1 MNPAQYCC
9 IAAKSETAK
18 AATSIAKGFGDMAE
32 FAPSGGAL
40 AQIASAFGGWLN
52 QGGMDMSAGAGLAAL
67 GAIAMAV
74 ANALRPPLKYQQ
86 APLNRRAREKLAVR
100 TYAEVLAIAASDLLW
115 RLKEITQ
122 DGSGYYVAPN
132 APGGDYY
139 DYKRGS
145 TAFRLAAVLGALRL
159 IDRETHALGEARLGA
174 PGEIFAAIQ
183 TFSGALADG
192 PPQEYLRAARLCD
205 VWGLP
210 PFPAAKSESVPFD
223 PHGMHDAARFDDA
236 LRKYM
241 PGIDVADTHALVG
254 ALMTFSR
261 DELLELFRN
270 LAFDLAKFRGEEPPS
285 PNKVLESVE
294 DTARAL
300 AFREAR
306 LFREWQRT
314 IGDRM
319 LDGARVLSFGEFE
332 TLIADP
338 ALRATPWLRRLLDLF
353 EGVDVLADSKHDAR
367 PRQLRRLT
375 EANAGLIL
383 ALTKIGPGKD
393 ALTPETIA
401 LAKTLA
407 APSA

>member
-1 MNPAQYCC
+1 
-9 IAAKSETAK
+9 
-18 AATSIAKGFGDMAE
+18 MAE
-32 FAPSGGAL
+32 FASGGGAL
-40 AQIASAFGGWLN
+40 AQIATAFGGWLN

-67 GAIAMAV
+67 GALAMAA
-74 ANALRPPLKYQQ
+74 ANALRPPQQ
-86 APLNRRAREKLAVR
+86 IRQAAPNRRAREKHAVR
-100 TYAEVLAIAASDLLW
+100 SHAEALSIAASDLLW

-145 TAFRLAAVLGALRL
+145 TAFRLAAVLGAMRL
-159 IDRETHALGEARLGA
+159 IDRETHVLGEARLGA
-174 PGEIFAAIQ
+174 PGEAFAAIQ
-183 TFSGALADG
+183 TFSATLADG

-210 PFPAAKSESVPFD
+210 PFPAAKAEGQPFD
-223 PHGMHDAARFDDA
+223 PHGMHDAARFDEA
-236 LRKYM
+236 LRKYI
-241 PGIDVADTHALVG
+241 PGVDVADTHALVG

-261 DELLELFRN
+261 EELLELFRD

-294 DTARAL
+294 ETARAL

-314 IGDRM
+314 IGDQM
-319 LDGARVLSFGEFE
+319 LDGERIRSFGEFE
-332 TLIADP
+332 AHVADP
-338 ALRATPWLRRLLDLF
+338 AMRATPCLRRLLDLF

-375 EANAGLIL
+375 EANASLIL
-383 ALTKIGPGKD
+383 ALAKTGPGKN
-393 ALTPETIA
+393 ALSPETIA

-407 APSA
+407 APPA

>member
-1 MNPAQYCC
+1 
-9 IAAKSETAK
+9 
-18 AATSIAKGFGDMAE
+18 MAE
-32 FAPSGGAL
+32 FATGGGAL
-40 AQIASAFGGWLN
+40 TEIATAFGGWLN

-67 GAIAMAV
+67 GAVAMAA
-74 ANALRPPLKYQQ
+74 ANAIRPLRQKDSGALS
-86 APLNRRAREKLAVR
+86 RRGREKQAVRDNAEALAV
-100 TYAEVLAIAASDLLW
+100 AASDLLW

-122 DGSGYYVAPN
+122 DGSGYYIAPN

-145 TAFRLAAVLGALRL
+145 TTFRLAAVLGALRL
-159 IDRETHALGEARLGA
+159 IDRKTHALGEARLGGSSA
-174 PGEIFAAIQ
+174 LFSAIQ
-183 TFSGALADG
+183 TFSATLADG

-210 PFPAAKSESVPFD
+210 PFPAAKSEGAPFD
-223 PHGMHDAARFDDA
+223 PHGMHDAARFDEA

-241 PGIDVADTHALVG
+241 PGVDVADTHALVG
-254 ALMTFSR
+254 ALMTLSR
-261 DELLELFRN
+261 EELLELFRN

-285 PNKVLESVE
+285 PSKVLESVE
-294 DTARAL
+294 ETARAL

-332 TLIADP
+332 ALMTDP
-338 ALRATPWLRRLLDLF
+338 AIRAAPCMRRLLDLF
-353 EGVDVLADSKHDAR
+353 EGVDVLAEAKHDAR

-383 ALTKIGPGKD
+383 ALTKTSPGKS
-393 ALTPETIA
+393 ALNLETIA
-401 LAKTLA
+401 LAKSLA
-407 APSA
+407 APAA